1 MQRCV
6 EFWLKQ
12 ISKENSEYGMLLMV
26 LVFEPCKTF
35 EVFIDF
41 VFRDN
46 MTDELYKIL
55 KRT

>member
-1 MQRCV
+1 M

-46 MTDELYKIL
+46 MTDELCKIL